1 MGIAASGRT
10 PTGDWHV
17 ELTLVALT
25 GPLRGKRFEL
35 AGGEITF
42 GRAESN
48 QLCIDD
54 QSISRRHSLIRS
66 DGQGAAI
73 IVDLDS
79 SNGTTVNNVPV
90 KARALVHGD
99 WIGMGTSQFLV
110 WLEEPADS
118 SPSSVQFRDDDP
130 EGEGTVRLR
139 WNDALYLNPDNI
151 RAAVSSNPR
160 VARDLSTLLR
170 ISTAVSSA
178 RSAHL
183 LQEQLAD
190 LILEAVPAE
199 RCAIVMADREGVDE
213 ASIMVRDRGSATA
226 PPARVSRT
234 ILNRVLQEGSAV
246 LCQDVQADNELAET
260 ETLGGTAQVRSL
272 LCVPMNVPDRRL
284 GIIYLDTRD
293 ASARFDENDLQLVT
307 AVAGVSAVALEHVR
321 HVEQLE
327 GETKRLRADLN
338 IEHEMIGE
346 SVKMRELYQVIAR
359 VAPTDSTVLIHGESG
374 TGKELVA
381 RALHFNNPRAQK
393 PFAAINCAVLTENLL
408 ESELFGH
415 EKGAFTGAVALKRG
429 KLELADGGTLFLDE
443 VGELSPNLQARLLR
457 VLQEREFERVGGTRP
472 IKVDIRILA
481 ATNKNLGDATVH
493 GTFRSDFYYRLNV
506 VALQL
511 PPLRERQEDI
521 PLLASYFLQKS
532 SKKCKRLVN
541 GLSAQ
546 VRSCLLNYDW
556 PGNVRELEN
565 AIERAVVMGSTETLR
580 LEDLPDAIVEQHPS
594 VSGEAMG
601 LQQGVR
607 EAKKKLIVTALEEAG
622 GKHTQAAHLLGVH
635 PNYLH
640 LLVKKLGLKG

>member
-1 MGIAASGRT
+1 M
-10 PTGDWHV
+10 
-17 ELTLVALT
+17 ELTLVALA

-35 AGGEITF
+35 AGDEISI

-54 QSISRRHSLIRS
+54 ESISRLQCLIRS
-66 DGQGAAI
+66 DGQGSAI

-79 SNGTTVNNVPV
+79 SNGTTVNNVPI
-90 KARALVHGD
+90 KTRALVHGD

-110 WLEEPADS
+110 WLEEPADF
-118 SPSSVQFRDDDP
+118 SPSSVQFGDDDL
-130 EGEGTVRLR
+130 EAEGTVRLR
-139 WNDALYLNPDNI
+139 WSDTLYLNPDNV

-183 LQEQLAD
+183 LKEQLAD

-213 ASIMVRDRGSATA
+213 ASIMVRNRGSDTA

-246 LCQDVQADNELAET
+246 LCRDVQADHVFAST
-260 ETLGGTAQVRSL
+260 ETLGAAQVRSL
-272 LCVPMNVPDRRL
+272 LCVPMNVLDRRL

-293 ASARFDENDLQLVT
+293 ASVRFDENDLQLVT

-327 GETKRLRADLN
+327 GETTRLRADLN

-381 RALHFNNPRAQK
+381 RALHFNNPRAPK
-393 PFAAINCAVLTENLL
+393 PFAAINCAVLTETLL

-415 EKGAFTGAVALKRG
+415 ERGAFTGAVALKRG
-429 KLELADGGTLFLDE
+429 KIELAEGGTLFLDE

-472 IKVDIRILA
+472 IKVDIRVLA
-481 ATNKNLGDATVH
+481 ATNKNLLDATAH
-493 GTFRSDFYYRLNV
+493 GTFRPDFYYRLNV

-511 PPLRERQEDI
+511 PPLRECREDI

-532 SKKCKRLVN
+532 SKKCKMTSHRPLGRSPVV
-541 GLSAQ
+541 LAQ
-546 VRSCLLNYDW
+546 
-556 PGNVRELEN
+556 
-565 AIERAVVMGSTETLR
+565 LR
-580 LEDLPDAIVEQHPS
+580 L
-594 VSGEAMG
+594 
-601 LQQGVR
+601 
-607 EAKKKLIVTALEEAG
+607 AG
-622 GKHTQAAHLLGVH
+622 
-635 PNYLH
+635 
-640 LLVKKLGLKG
+640 